1 MIIFLEMF
9 DVIFFVSGVKVQT
22 VRGRSWV
29 ERVMSF
35 CRRTSLGGATLSP
48 SKVSSNYQR

>member
-1 MIIFLEMF
+1 MSL
-9 DVIFFVSGVKVQT
+9 FVSEVKVQT

-35 CRRTSLGGATLSP
+35 CRRISQGGATHSP
-48 SKVSSNYQR
+48 SKVLLDYQR